1 MADIKDL
8 TNFCE
13 ELDELQGKEAVMADL
28 SRWISGEKV
37 DILWRQNTDRYPSFT
52 PVARPAPDMLI
63 DGINEVYAV
72 CVVHG
77 DGSSEEIREAIRK
90 AVNIWERM
98 TADPPDYDIAL
109 SAETPSAV
117 LVATEQSPNG
127 HLFSGTKIE
136 KILWSSQRI
145 GNRRSISEFSLSAS
159 SLQLKKL
166 FVLRG
171 DSLKTAESQ
180 TILALGL
187 CSPLGLTTWRI
198 SRVKTLILPP
208 SITYQDNHSPI
219 DGSPF
224 RGFSG
229 ANRFLS
235 VRVVVSD
242 NDGHLSGVHATEP
255 IVYGVVVDNVCDLF
269 YAPN

>member
-127 HLFSGTKIE
+127 HLFSGTKNRENLVEFSEDRQQAVDLGILPQRE
-136 KILWSSQRI
+136 FAATQEAIRSAWGFAKDRRESDDIGVGALLSSRLDNMEDKQGEDPDPAAFYYLPGQSQPHRWESVPWVLWS
-145 GNRRSISEFSLSAS
+145 
-159 SLQLKKL
+159 
-166 FVLRG
+166 
-171 DSLKTAESQ
+171 
-180 TILALGL
+180 
-187 CSPLGLTTWRI
+187 
-198 SRVKTLILPP
+198 
-208 SITYQDNHSPI
+208 
-219 DGSPF
+219 
-224 RGFSG
+224 
-229 ANRFLS
+229 
-235 VRVVVSD
+235 
-242 NDGHLSGVHATEP
+242 
-255 IVYGVVVDNVCDLF
+255 
-269 YAPN
+269 